1 LQQIRGES
9 TGTGTGSRT
18 CVSWRFIDI
27 WQHDDR
33 ERGVPNPVS
42 SFYVR
47 LRDHFFT
54 FPIGHEA
61 ALIIGEVSQQAARY
75 WAPTSRK
82 VNQQYV

>member
-9 TGTGTGSRT
+9 TDTGTGSRA

-42 SFYVR
+42 SFM
-47 LRDHFFT
+47 FAFAIT
-54 FPIGHEA
+54 SSPSQFGHEA